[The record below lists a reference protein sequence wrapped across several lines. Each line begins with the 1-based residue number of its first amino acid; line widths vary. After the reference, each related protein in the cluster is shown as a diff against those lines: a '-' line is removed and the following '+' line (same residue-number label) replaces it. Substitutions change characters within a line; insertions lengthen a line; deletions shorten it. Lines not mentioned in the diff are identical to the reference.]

1 MSITTLLFALIAIPF
16 DAGQQSPAPIMLDFT
31 ATWCGPCKQMKP
43 GVEALTRKGFPIKAI
58 DIDKFPQVA
67 EKYKVTGVPAFI
79 VIEPGTGRPLAKTEG
94 FQPTEQLAAFYNQ
107 AAEKYL
113 AEHENDATTDNDAV
127 ETDEVETDSEAARPD
142 SAEED
147 VAQAEVEDLPAKKR
161 DPASKPARV
170 NPNPWETVVRIKVH
184 TRGNLIFGSGT
195 IIYSSP
201 KESIVLTCAHIFKME
216 REPQAPPS
224 RFPRK
229 ITLDLFDG
237 NLVGNGPSRV
247 HYANETYEGKAV
259 DYDFNM
265 DVGLIRFSP
274 GRRLPYAHVVPK
286 HWQPAAR
293 MGMMTVGC
301 SQGQDASAWS
311 TVILNPKFKGMIP
324 GHGGYEAIECER
336 APIQGRS
343 GGGLFTSDGYIAGV
357 CDFAEP
363 SHDRG
368 LYANPKSIYALLD
381 RNNLMALYAPV
392 RNPSEGLLA
401 DNRPELRD
409 TPQQRRVDLAS
420 RARGQS
426 DDHDDSGDL
435 SLPDPELF
443 HIPMPKVAAA
453 SRRQNRSATTSRNS
467 WHPIPA
473 NDLKTGSAGN
483 ADHFDQSDE
492 PAKEAELEER
502 TEEEPQVESSESMK
516 PVVAPGKWRPVW
528 DPSAQPI
535 SQRIPA
541 GS

>member
-1 MSITTLLFALIAIPF
+1 MSIATLLFAFIAIPF
-16 DAGQQSPAPIMLDFT
+16 DAGQSNSAPTPIMLDFT
-31 ATWCGPCKQMKP
+31 ATWCGPCQQMKK

-58 DIDKFPQVA
+58 DIDQFPEVA
-67 EKYKVTGVPAFI
+67 ARYKVTGVPAFI
-79 VIEPGTGRPLAKTEG
+79 VIEPGTGKVLARTEG
-94 FQPTEQLAAFYNQ
+94 LQPIDQLATLYNQ

-113 AEHENDATTDNDAV
+113 AEHETV
-127 ETDEVETDSEAARPD
+127 ETDEVEVEGDNAPAPAGSVADQALDAEDSPSKAEHPPTRPG
-142 SAEED
+142 
-147 VAQAEVEDLPAKKR
+147 
-161 DPASKPARV
+161 RV
-170 NPNPWETVVRIKVH
+170 NPHPWETVVRIKVH

-224 RFPRK
+224 KFPRR

-247 HYANETYEGKAV
+247 HYANETFEGKAV
-259 DYDFNM
+259 DYDFNS
-265 DVGLIRFSP
+265 DVGLIRFTP

-286 HWQPAAR
+286 HWQPTAR
-293 MGMMTVGC
+293 MGMVTVGC
-301 SQGQDASAWS
+301 SQGQDASAWN
-311 TVILNPKFKGMIP
+311 TVILNPRFKGMIP

-368 LYANPKSIYALLD
+368 LYANPKSIYTLLD

-392 RNPSEGLLA
+392 RSQSEGLMA
-401 DNRPELRD
+401 SN
-409 TPQQRRVDLAS
+409 TPNPRGTPSRKVDLAS

-426 DDHDDSGDL
+426 DDRDDSGDL
-435 SLPDPELF
+435 SLPDPEMF
-443 HIPMPKVAAA
+443 HIPLPKVASAT
-453 SRRQNRSATTSRNS
+453 RRRERSSESATTSRNS
-467 WHPIPA
+467 WHPIA
-473 NDLKTGSAGN
+473 AAGLKSSVSEN
-483 ADHFDQSDE
+483 ADHFDQGE
-492 PAKEAELEER
+492 EAPKIEE
-502 TEEEPQVESSESMK
+502 TEENVSEPVSSSSESMK
-516 PVVAPGKWRPVW
+516 PVVSPGKWRPVW
-528 DPSAQPI
+528 DPSAV
-535 SQRIPA
+535 SIPK